1 MNDLGLGL
9 KVTLTHRFLETCDK
23 FGSNT
28 AIIDD
33 TGSLT
38 YAELG
43 AAAKNMAALLTP
55 PLSPPLAKGGIKG
68 RSQNIGIL
76 LPTCKEFPVAY
87 FAVLLMGKTP
97 VPLNFLMS
105 SAQISYIIKDASLD
119 TVITISP
126 FRNLVDGHIK
136 HCVCLDE
143 IKAPKECGV
152 RGAECKTVSQSES
165 RNSHSAA
172 VLLYTSGTTANP
184 KGVMLTHKNI
194 LSVLEGVAPSFK
206 FTHEDVILG
215 VLPLFHSFALTVT
228 LALPVCFGA
237 KVVYITRFSGPR
249 ILELIEK
256 HKITIVAAIPS
267 MYRVMLRALGSKIER
282 SETSNKYDISSV
294 RLYATGGEPLPRDI
308 IEDFSAISPIPLF
321 EGYGLT
327 EASAIVSVNLPDK
340 YKACT
345 AGPPLPN
352 INIRI
357 VDENHNPLPPN
368 TDGEIWIKGPSVM
381 GGYHNLPQHT
391 DEVLTKD
398 GWLKTGD
405 IGRLDA
411 DGFLKITGRK
421 KELII
426 ISGENVSPNEIEEI
440 IALHPEVHEVAVVGV
455 PDKTRGEV
463 PKAYISLTK
472 DANLSGNDLKDF
484 CREKLP
490 HYKIPRYF
498 EFRENLPKGPTGKI
512 LKRALCVGEAIR
524 E

>member
-1 MNDLGLGL
+1 MTVVLGYCKITQSMDNFGLGL
-9 KVTLTHRFLETCDK
+9 KATLTYRFLETCDK
-23 FGSNT
+23 FGNNT

-38 YAELG
+38 YAELC
-43 AAAKNMAALLTP
+43 AAAKKMAALLTELTP
-55 PLSPPLAKGGIKG
+55 Q
-68 RSQNIGIL
+68 QNIGIL
-76 LPTCKEFPVAY
+76 LPTCKEFSIAY
-87 FAVLLMGKTP
+87 FATLLMGKTP

-105 SAQISYIIKDASLD
+105 PAQLSYVIKDAFLD

-126 FRNLVDGHIK
+126 FRNLVEGQIN

-143 IKAPKECGV
+143 IKAPIRK
-152 RGAECKTVSQSES
+152 SQASASTNKFVHATQLS
-165 RNSHSAA
+165 RLVGSPEDTA

-184 KGVMLTHKNI
+184 KGVILTHKNI
-194 LSVLEGVAPSFK
+194 LSVIDGVAPSFK

-249 ILELIEK
+249 VLELIEK

-267 MYRVMLRALGSKIER
+267 MFRVMLRTLES
-282 SETSNKYDISSV
+282 SKYDLSSV

-308 IEDFSAISPIPLF
+308 IEDFSAVSLIPLF

-340 YKACT
+340 YKAST
-345 AGPPLPN
+345 AGQPLPN
-352 INIRI
+352 IDVRI

-381 GGYHNLPQHT
+381 GGYHNLPRHT
-391 DEVLTKD
+391 NEVLTKD

-421 KELII
+421 KDLII
-426 ISGENVSPNEIEEI
+426 ISGESVSPNEIEETL
-440 IALHPEVHEVAVVGV
+440 ALHPEVHEVAVMGV

-463 PKAYISLTK
+463 PKAYISLAK
-472 DANLSGNDLKDF
+472 DATLSENDLKDF
-484 CREKLP
+484 CRNKPP

-498 EFRENLPKGPTGKI
+498 EFRENLPKGTTGKI
-512 LKRALCVGEAIR
+512 LKRALCVCGGSNP
-524 E
+524 

>member
-1 MNDLGLGL
+1 MRLTVVLRYCKITKNMNDLGLGL

-23 FGSNT
+23 FGNNT

-43 AAAKNMAALLTP
+43 AAAKNMAALL
-55 PLSPPLAKGGIKG
+55 KGLTS
-68 RSQNIGIL
+68 RQNIGIL

-126 FRNLVDGHIK
+126 FRNLVEGHIN

-143 IKAPKECGV
+143 LRVKSSEFREFLLPTPNSEL
-152 RGAECKTVSQSES
+152 KTQ
-165 RNSHSAA
+165 NA

-249 ILELIEK
+249 VLELIEK

-267 MYRVMLRALGSKIER
+267 MYRVMLRTLGS
-282 SETSNKYDISSV
+282 
-294 RLYATGGEPLPRDI
+294 
-308 IEDFSAISPIPLF
+308 
-321 EGYGLT
+321 
-327 EASAIVSVNLPDK
+327 
-340 YKACT
+340 
-345 AGPPLPN
+345 
-352 INIRI
+352 
-357 VDENHNPLPPN
+357 
-368 TDGEIWIKGPSVM
+368 
-381 GGYHNLPQHT
+381 
-391 DEVLTKD
+391 
-398 GWLKTGD
+398 
-405 IGRLDA
+405 
-411 DGFLKITGRK
+411 
-421 KELII
+421 
-426 ISGENVSPNEIEEI
+426 
-440 IALHPEVHEVAVVGV
+440 
-455 PDKTRGEV
+455 
-463 PKAYISLTK
+463 
-472 DANLSGNDLKDF
+472 
-484 CREKLP
+484 
-490 HYKIPRYF
+490 
-498 EFRENLPKGPTGKI
+498 
-512 LKRALCVGEAIR
+512 
-524 E
+524 

>member
-1 MNDLGLGL
+1 M
-9 KVTLTHRFLETCDK
+9 TLTHKFLETCDK
-23 FGSNT
+23 FGNNI

-38 YAELG
+38 YAEFG
-43 AAAKNMAALLTP
+43 AAAKKMAALLTGLTP
-55 PLSPPLAKGGIKG
+55 
-68 RSQNIGIL
+68 RQNIGIL
-76 LPTCKEFPVAY
+76 LPTCKEFSIAY
-87 FAVLLMGKTP
+87 FATLLMGKTP

-105 SAQISYIIKDASLD
+105 SAQMSYVIKDASLD
-119 TVITISP
+119 TVITISL
-126 FRNLVDGHIK
+126 FRNLVEGQIN

-143 IKAPKECGV
+143 IKAPSPK
-152 RGAECKTVSQSES
+152 SQES
-165 RNSHSAA
+165 ARTNKFVHATQLSRLVDSPADTA

-184 KGVMLTHKNI
+184 KGVILTHKNI
-194 LSVLEGVAPSFK
+194 LSVIDGVAPSFK

-237 KVVYITRFSGPR
+237 RVVYVTRFSGQR
-249 ILELIEK
+249 VLELIEK

-267 MYRVMLRALGSKIER
+267 MFRVMLRTLGSKIER
-282 SETSNKYDISSV
+282 SETSSKYDLSSV
-294 RLYATGGEPLPRDI
+294 RLYATGGEPLPKDI
-308 IEDFSAISPIPLF
+308 TEGFSAISPIPLF

-340 YKACT
+340 YKAGT

-352 INIRI
+352 LNVQI

-381 GGYHNLPQHT
+381 SGYHNLPQHT
-391 DEVLTKD
+391 AEALTKD

-405 IGRLDA
+405 IGTLDA

-426 ISGENVSPNEIEEI
+426 ISGENVSPNEIEET
-440 IALHPEVHEVAVVGV
+440 IALHPEVYEVAVVGV

-463 PKAYISLTK
+463 PKAYISLAK
-472 DANLSGNDLKDF
+472 DANLSENDLKDF
-484 CREKLP
+484 CRDRLP

-512 LKRALCVGEAIR
+512 LKRAL
-524 E
+524 